1 MAHLEPLS
9 QPVNRPPNMN
19 EKTFEE
25 LYTVTCSRHAVYDL
39 FNFIEL
45 RNGFRLKVQF

>member
-25 LYTVTCSRHAVYDL
+25 LYTVKCTSHAVCCVTYLILLSYKMVLD
-39 FNFIEL
+39 
-45 RNGFRLKVQF
+45 